1 MRGQPRL
8 VFLHYSRG
16 KRRRGGG
23 VVVAVRERKS
33 VNETEGCKARHLLDL
48 METISNA
55 ALLVVHQVSP
65 ASISVSKSLKTRGG
79 GTAGI
84 PCI

>member
-1 MRGQPRL
+1 M
-8 VFLHYSRG
+8 V
-16 KRRRGGG
+16 

-55 ALLVVHQVSP
+55 ALLFVHQVSP
-65 ASISVSKSLKTRGG
+65 ASISVSIPLTTRGG

>member
-1 MRGQPRL
+1 M
-8 VFLHYSRG
+8 V
-16 KRRRGGG
+16 G

-55 ALLVVHQVSP
+55 LLVVHQVSP

-84 PCI
+84 SCI

>member
-1 MRGQPRL
+1 
-8 VFLHYSRG
+8 VV
-16 KRRRGGG
+16 G
-23 VVVAVRERKS
+23 VVVAVIERKS

-84 PCI
+84 SCI